1 MAEQNK
7 APAAAAAA
15 PAEGQAAAPAKKGLP
30 IKTIGILAA
39 VLLIEAG
46 VISAAFLF
54 AGRPAEV
61 KASGAVEDKTAE
73 LNELVEKSV
82 IADKFQNTRT
92 GRTYIYDT
100 DIYILV
106 RRKDEEK
113 VDERLKAISAQ
124 IVGDIGQLF
133 RKAEPAYLLEPSL
146 ATLIRQIKA
155 TLDQR
160 MGLDAEGK
168 SLIQDVVI
176 KKYTQ
181 YRADL

>member
-7 APAAAAAA
+7 APAAAA
-15 PAEGQAAAPAKKGLP
+15 PAEGNAADAPAKKGGLS
-30 IKTIGILAA
+30 IKTLGILAA

-46 VISAAFLF
+46 VISAGFMYAS
-54 AGRPAEV
+54 RPAEV
-61 KASGAVEDKTAE
+61 KAQGAVKDETAE
-73 LNELVEKSV
+73 LNELVEMPV

-106 RRKDEEK
+106 RRKDEAK
-113 VDERLKAISAQ
+113 VDERLKNMSAQ
-124 IVGDIGQLF
+124 IVADIGLLF
-133 RKAEPAYLLEPSL
+133 RRAEPAYLLEPSL
-146 ATLIRQIKA
+146 ATLMRQIKA
-155 TLDQR
+155 ALDQR
-160 MGLDAEGK
+160 IGTDPDGK
-168 SLIQDVVI
+168 SLIQEVVV